1 MKWTLMVTTCL
12 LAFAFSSPASAD
24 PTDKDSSAKPNAQA
38 DFAHAATRGQG
49 RPTSDNK
56 HMASSRGGERHH
68 RIAVIRSLHK
78 ASKHARGEH
87 VAAPRHH
94 HASSSSRH
102 GRFAAVR
109 NRSVREARAGSEGGS
124 VGMASFYSASGLTA
138 AHRTLPFGTR
148 VRVTNLS
155 NGSSVVVRIN
165 DRGPF
170 IRGRTIDLST
180 SAARALRMTGAGVAR
195 VRMHVI

>member
-1 MKWTLMVTTCL
+1 LFGLVDGTGAALTASSLLTHKLKDDAMKWTLMVTTCL
-12 LAFAFSSPASAD
+12 LAFAFSLPASARQAAKE
-24 PTDKDSSAKPNAQA
+24 PHAGVSAR
-38 DFAHAATRGQG
+38 HASAA
-49 RPTSDNK
+49 K
-56 HMASSRGGERHH
+56 
-68 RIAVIRSLHK
+68 
-78 ASKHARGEH
+78 H
-87 VAAPRHH
+87 VASRH

-102 GRFAAVR
+102 GPFAAVR
-109 NRSVREARAGSEGGS
+109 NRSAGETRVGSEGGS
-124 VGMASFYSASGLTA
+124 VGMASFYSAGGMTA

-170 IRGRTIDLST
+170 IRGRTIDVST

-195 VRMHVI
+195 VRLHVI